1 MTIQQAARATRWS
14 PRMLRYIERVGLLAP
29 ARSPA
34 GYREYDAAELE
45 RLRTLRGLLMTFGI
59 ELSDV
64 AFAGRMEADPE
75 LRRAIREW
83 LEPLIGEPADA
94 NAASEP
100 SDTEPYRTEALLAAL
115 A

>member
-1 MTIQQAARATRWS
+1 
-14 PRMLRYIERVGLLAP
+14 MLRYIERAGLLAP
-29 ARSPA
+29 TRSPA

-75 LRRAIREW
+75 LRHAIREW

-94 NAASEP
+94 NAAFGAVRHRAG
-100 SDTEPYRTEALLAAL
+100 SDRGTTSCPRLAIPRITTRL
-115 A
+115 ETR

>member
-14 PRMLRYIERVGLLAP
+14 PRMLRYIERAGLLAP

-34 GYREYDAAELE
+34 GYREYDAAELK
-45 RLRTLRGLLMTFGI
+45 RLRTLRELLMTFDI

-64 AFAGRMEADPE
+64 AFAVRMEADPG

-83 LEPLIGEPADA
+83 LEPPI
-94 NAASEP
+94 
-100 SDTEPYRTEALLAAL
+100 RTTSCARLAIPRITTQL
-115 A
+115 ETR

>member
-1 MTIQQAARATRWS
+1 
-14 PRMLRYIERVGLLAP
+14 MLRYIERAGLLAP

-83 LEPLIGEPADA
+83 LEPLTPRITTQLE
-94 NAASEP
+94 
-100 SDTEPYRTEALLAAL
+100 TR
-115 A
+115 